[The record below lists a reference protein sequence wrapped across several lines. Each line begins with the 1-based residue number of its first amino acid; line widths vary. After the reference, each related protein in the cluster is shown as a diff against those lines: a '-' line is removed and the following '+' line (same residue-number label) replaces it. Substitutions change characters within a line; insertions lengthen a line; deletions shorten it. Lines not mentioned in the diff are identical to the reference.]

1 MTMFVVGT
9 PQKTGK
15 CYKATK
21 HVECTFLITLKY
33 QLILSDCT
41 PTEVT
46 LNMRRIPQSQISCKK
61 HTVSLAH
68 NFQCKTIWKNKLC
81 LTIGD
86 FNSASGQLSS
96 LQSSCKKQVRKG
108 QGKTKEQLK
117 TPLTSIKRSPQ
128 KLFMI
133 ISPAKMWTSKLKHSD
148 ISSKK
153 VSFDFP
159 KFKHFITKKRVFSWN
174 PSNAANDR
182 ILRISQ
188 LDIER
193 TIKNRPKN
201 DLDLETGH
209 FHG

>member
-1 MTMFVVGT
+1 
-9 PQKTGK
+9 
-15 CYKATK
+15 
-21 HVECTFLITLKY
+21 
-33 QLILSDCT
+33 
-41 PTEVT
+41 
-46 LNMRRIPQSQISCKK
+46 MRQIPQSQISCKK

-96 LQSSCKKQVRKG
+96 LQSSCKKQLRKG

-133 ISPAKMWTSKLKHSD
+133 ISPAKMWTSKLKNSD
-148 ISSKK
+148 ISSEK

-159 KFKHFITKKRVFSWN
+159 KFKHFTTKKGFSHEIPLTLPTIAYCAFHSW
-174 PSNAANDR
+174 
-182 ILRISQ
+182 ISRG
-188 LDIER
+188 LSKKDPKFKTTLTSRLSRLKIE
-193 TIKNRPKN
+193 
-201 DLDLETGH
+201 
-209 FHG
+209 